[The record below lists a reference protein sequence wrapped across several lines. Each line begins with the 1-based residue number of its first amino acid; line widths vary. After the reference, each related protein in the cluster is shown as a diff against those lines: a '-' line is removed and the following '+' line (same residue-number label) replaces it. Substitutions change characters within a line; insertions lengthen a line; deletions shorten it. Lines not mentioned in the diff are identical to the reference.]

1 MFKNVIRILTLS
13 AVVLAGLV
21 VSASAQ
27 NPLLTHKT
35 DVGFDFY
42 VGDKLM
48 PAGKYVIRSVTH
60 ETTHG
65 VVMIEQVDG
74 DAKIAAHT
82 FPAQNTDK
90 LKSGSFLFKK
100 HNNTHY
106 LAGFKLGNE
115 THMHQ
120 ILKNTDSRIAKR
132 ETAKKVAKTADTK
145 AGKVA
150 SAE

>member
-13 AVVLAGLV
+13 AVVLTGLV

-48 PAGKYVIRSVTH
+48 PAGKYVIRSVSH
-60 ETTHG
+60 ETAHG
-65 VVMIEQVDG
+65 VVMIEQING

-82 FPAQNTDK
+82 FPARNTDS
-90 LKSGSFLFKK
+90 LKSGALLFKK
-100 HNNTHY
+100 HNNNHY
-106 LAGFKLGNE
+106 LSGFKLGNE
-115 THMHQ
+115 TYMHQ

-132 ETAKKVAKTADTK
+132 ETGKKVAQTTDAKPGK
-145 AGKVA
+145 AISG
-150 SAE
+150 E